1 MSASASMKTNARNLL
16 PGVPAVE
23 SPFFAQLFADAEP
36 RVQQIAAQLNEFG
49 FAVLRFPDAEFDEK
63 AERIQQQLQTKISA
77 ADWAEFRAG
86 RRGGS
91 SMRFIDAWKENPIV
105 KDLACNQTIIDLLSA
120 TYGRQAWPFQT
131 LNFPVG
137 SEQHVHTDSV
147 HFSSMPERFM
157 CGVWVALE
165 DITMENGPL
174 LYYPGSHK
182 LPIYSNEH
190 IGYDCARHAVLPDQ
204 RIYHDLWQ
212 GLVQQH
218 DLKPAYFTAKKGDAV
233 IWAANLLHGGSPH
246 RDTQRTRWSQVTHYF
261 FDDCIYYTPMES
273 DTPAGRL
280 AWRELTDLQSGELRQ
295 NCYLGQA
302 LAPRYLAA
310 VKREHDWYAE
320 FNPEQ
325 YLLLNPDVA
334 EAGANPY
341 EHYVMHGQFEN
352 RPLSFDAQTY
362 LNLHADVAASGMD
375 ALQHY
380 LRFGRHEGRRLK

>member
-1 MSASASMKTNARNLL
+1 MSASVNTKSAAAALL
-16 PGVPAVE
+16 PGVPAIE
-23 SPFFAQLFADAEP
+23 SPFFAQLFAGAEP
-36 RVQQIAAQLNEFG
+36 QLQQIARQLNESG
-49 FAVLRFPDAEFDEK
+49 YAVLRFPDAELDAK
-63 AERIQQQLQTKISA
+63 AEVIQQQLA
-77 ADWAEFRAG
+77 AQIPETDWAEFRAG
-86 RRGGS
+86 CRGGS
-91 SMRFIDAWKENPIV
+91 SMRFIDAWKDNATV
-105 KDLACNQTIIDLLSA
+105 KDLACNQTIINLLSA
-120 TYGRQAWPFQT
+120 LYGRQAWPFQT

-190 IGYDCARHAVLPDQ
+190 IGYDCASQRELPDQ
-204 RIYHDLWQ
+204 QIYHELWRA
-212 GLVQQH
+212 LIQQH

-246 RDTQRTRWSQVTHYF
+246 HDNQRTRWSQVTHYF

-273 DTPAGRL
+273 DTPVGRL
-280 AWRELTDLQSGELRQ
+280 AWRELTDIQSGELRQ

-310 VKREHDWYAE
+310 TKREHDWYAE
-320 FNPEQ
+320 FDPEL
-325 YLLLNPDVA
+325 YLLLHPDVA
-334 EAGANPY
+334 AVGTNPY
-341 EHYVMHGQFEN
+341 EHYIKHGQFEN
-352 RPLSFDAQTY
+352 RQLRFDAEAY
-362 LNLHADVAASGMD
+362 LQLHTDVAASGMD
-375 ALQHY
+375 AFAHY
-380 LRFGRHEGRRLK
+380 LQFGRSEGRRLK